1 MHAGVGRIIVHI
13 THHEHFHSRIK
24 TEQTVFYHLSLARS
38 ALAIERTGETAWP
51 VAYDNRHILAR
62 QLPTY
67 GEETTGLVG
76 RILGEFL
83 YVRHQSGVLHR
94 EECRIIEQRTID
106 ASLIGTLDMAEL
118 HVSCLERRLRGE
130 IFQHV
135 GILNLSQTDEGTAHV
150 RQHIGTH
157 VGKCTRHILE
167 LIGIFHTIPSLSRE
181 ILVIILTGIMAGIEE
196 VLLIIETHSIHLILL
211 VTGSLRLL
219 FLCRSAQSNHEEGS
233 QQEQMFSHTNINYSS
248 IPIYYIC
255 SP

>member
-13 THHEHFHSRIK
+13 THHEHFHRRVQ

-62 QLPTY
+62 QLTTY

-167 LIGIFHTIPSLSRE
+167 FIGIFHTIPSLSRE